1 MVWHRL
7 LTKLAPIIDRAAE
20 ILRCFK
26 LTAKAIDKTQIVNHI
41 SGEIPRRVGEEVIGD
56 YPFVGED
63 HDYSGGEALVPGVL
77 GHELNKIGWGGT

>member
-7 LTKLAPIIDRAAE
+7 LADLSPIIDRASE
-20 ILRCFK
+20 ILCCFK
-26 LTAKAIDKTQIVNHI
+26 LAAKAIDKTQIVNHI

-63 HDYSGGEALVPGVL
+63 HEDSGGEALVPGVL
-77 GHELNKIGWGGT
+77 GHELDEITWRRT